1 MKASLFQIRNED
13 DDLHGSNFHIS
24 CLSEEMEGSGDGAV
38 PTKTWRKLSL
48 STHLDNHQSSLKLGF
63 EDKTDNSKY
72 FSLIGMITPYYM
84 QNK

>member
-1 MKASLFQIRNED
+1 MEASLFQIRNEA

-24 CLSEEMEGSGDGAV
+24 CLNEEMEGSGNGAV
-38 PTKTWRKLSL
+38 PIKTWRKLSL
-48 STHLDNHQSSLKLGF
+48 STHLDNRFWKLGF
-63 EDKTDNSKY
+63 EDKTDDSKY